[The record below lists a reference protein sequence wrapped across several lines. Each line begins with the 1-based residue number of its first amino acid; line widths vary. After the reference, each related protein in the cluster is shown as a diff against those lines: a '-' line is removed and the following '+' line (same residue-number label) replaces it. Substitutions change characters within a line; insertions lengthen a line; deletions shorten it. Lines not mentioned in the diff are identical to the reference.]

1 MSYTPNTWKSGD
13 VVTSAK
19 LNKLE
24 QGVANASGGSSGGG
38 VLFVTVGENNICD
51 KSYNDIKTAIE
62 DGTLPI
68 LVIPSGDEDTLDMMY
83 MYSNGLSENGFFYV
97 YFAEDGSQATSASS
111 ASDPLVYAP

>member
-1 MSYTPNTWKSGD
+1 MAYEPTNWKSGD

-19 LNKLE
+19 LNKME
-24 QGVANASGGSSGGG
+24 QGIANSGG
-38 VLFVTVGENNICD
+38 VLFVTVGESNICD

-62 DGTLPI
+62 DGILPI

-83 MYSNGLSENGFFYV
+83 MYSTGYFDIGTFYV
-97 YFAEDGSQATSASS
+97 LFAEGGSQSTSASS